1 MTPTEVFNMVQQ
13 VLTYS
18 IFSVNQTQVTV
29 GSIFMLFLGMAI
41 VFFVSKVLVKK
52 ILARILTKTNMD
64 AGTQYTL
71 TRITEY
77 LVIVLGG
84 IMVFQ
89 MIGIDLSGLIV
100 IFGFMSVGIGFG
112 LQNVTSNFISGLI
125 LLFERPISVGDRVV
139 VGDTEGDVEEIR
151 IRATVIKT
159 TKNVSIIV
167 PNSEFVSANVINW
180 THSDSKIRLDV
191 NIGVSYDSDLDLVLR
206 ALEEVA
212 EESPDVLNSPK
223 PEALLLEFGD
233 SSWDMQLRI
242 WIENAKDHWQTR
254 SNINCAIVRK
264 FRKHNIEIPFPQQD
278 LHVRSPLPVPLKSNP

>member
-233 SSWDMQLRI
+233 SSWDMQLRV

-254 SNINCAIVRK
+254 SNINCTIVRK